1 MHILNQLTLSK
12 SRENAFITV
21 GFDNWKDATR
31 SFEQHRKSAC
41 HREALMKWEHNTKG
55 SGVSIQLQH
64 QLASDQELFTSVEY
78 LARQALPLRGHYEAS
93 GNFYQLMQLRA
104 NDSEELKTCC
114 IRKSLYIS

>member
-1 MHILNQLTLSK
+1 MHVLNQLTLSK

-41 HREALMKWEHNTKG
+41 RRKALMKWEHHTKG

-64 QLASDQELFTSVEY
+64 QLASDQEKEGT
-78 LARQALPLRGHYEAS
+78 AL
-93 GNFYQLMQLRA
+93 
-104 NDSEELKTCC
+104 
-114 IRKSLYIS
+114 